1 MPIAAGWWWDGAMDV
16 DVVKPP
22 VEWTE
27 DDLRGTA
34 RAADAWW
41 GLVTEGVGTGP
52 DAPGALD
59 GVAERVA
66 ALAAELRS
74 DRPFAERA
82 ALADN
87 LVALLSAAGRAVVAP
102 GRGPGAPGAS
112 TASGAGVVD
121 GVFASGGG
129 VPKAPVL
136 SASVGWRGV
145 DGDRQASRKHHGR
158 VWQALCLWS
167 ADVVEALAAEGH
179 PVFPGAAGENVSVR
193 GLDWAAVRPGVRLRL
208 GSVLAEVTV
217 PALPCA
223 KNARWFVD
231 GDFNRMHHERD
242 RAVTRWYALVI
253 EPGTVA
259 TGAPVVVETG

>member
-1 MPIAAGWWWDGAMDV
+1 M
-16 DVVKPP
+16 
-22 VEWTE
+22 
-27 DDLRGTA
+27 
-34 RAADAWW
+34 
-41 GLVTEGVGTGP
+41 
-52 DAPGALD
+52 
-59 GVAERVA
+59 
-66 ALAAELRS
+66 
-74 DRPFAERA
+74 
-82 ALADN
+82 
-87 LVALLSAAGRAVVAP
+87 
-102 GRGPGAPGAS
+102 
-112 TASGAGVVD
+112 
-121 GVFASGGG
+121 
-129 VPKAPVL
+129 
-136 SASVGWRGV
+136 GWRGL

-242 RAVTRWYALVI
+242 RAVTRWYALVDRARHGRDRR
-253 EPGTVA
+253 PSGRRA
-259 TGAPVVVETG
+259 RLRAAPPPFRRHW